1 MGVIFI
7 TGGPGTGKSTVAALL
22 HEKMGCPWYEF
33 GWIPEFRQK
42 NPHTILSW
50 EEEEALSLENLLL
63 VTDNYLRHGFDHV
76 ILTDIREPYTDTV
89 YAHYGPD
96 RLRLV
101 TLVADNDALIRHRVL
116 SRDNGNAYR
125 NAEEAAA
132 LNIKFRSR
140 TVLPGELRLP
150 CDSMTAEEIA
160 DIIIKN
166 L

>member
-22 HEKMGCPWYEF
+22 HEKLGCPLYEF

-42 NPHTILSW
+42 NPHTLLDW
-50 EEEEALSLENLLL
+50 EEEETLSVENLLL

-89 YAHYGPD
+89 YSHFAPGNI
-96 RLRLV
+96 RLF
-101 TLVADNDALIRHRVL
+101 TLMAEDDEVIRTRVL
-116 SRDNGNAYR
+116 TRDNGNAYH
-125 NAEEAAA
+125 NAEEAVK
-132 LNIKFRSR
+132 IGKRFRNR
-140 TVLPGELRLP
+140 PILPGEKRIR
-150 CDSMTAEEIA
+150 CDNMTPEEIVA
-160 DIIIKN
+160 EILKS